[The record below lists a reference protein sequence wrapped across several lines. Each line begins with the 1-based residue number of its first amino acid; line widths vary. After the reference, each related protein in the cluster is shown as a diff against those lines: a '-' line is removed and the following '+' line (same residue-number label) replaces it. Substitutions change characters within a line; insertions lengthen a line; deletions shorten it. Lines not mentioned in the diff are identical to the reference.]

1 MRMSSPSLS
10 ERERAIRQRLRDDF
24 AHYAR
29 KCLRIRTK
37 AGKVEP
43 LELNSA
49 QQFIHGKLQ
58 SQIERTGKVR
68 AIICKGRQQGCSTYV
83 EGRYY
88 WRVTHRRGVQAFI
101 LTHEQ
106 EATNN
111 LFAMV
116 QRYHDNCPALV
127 RPETGA
133 ANAKELSFARLDSG
147 YKVGTAGT
155 KGVGRSQTIQYFHG
169 SEVAFWPFAET
180 HAAGV
185 LQAVPDQ
192 PGTEVILESTGNGL
206 GNYFYDQWQK
216 AIRGEGEFEPIF
228 VPWFW
233 QPEYA
238 RDDPEFEMRPDERE
252 MAQTYNLSAAQM
264 AWRRFKVVELGSDA
278 LFRQEYPMTPE
289 EAFQADTS
297 ETLIPV
303 ETVRQAVG
311 RDVKPMSGR
320 IIWGVDVARFGD
332 DLSTLAKRRAN
343 WLLEPVKSWKGKDGV
358 QLAGLLYEEFRAT
371 PIAERPETIAVD
383 VIGVGAGVVD
393 NLRHMGLP
401 VHAVNVAEQPS
412 SRDEFMRL
420 RDELWWKAREWF
432 AARDS
437 RIPDDGALI
446 AELTTVRYDFTTGG
460 KRKVESKD
468 EMKKRGL
475 KSPDHADAFI
485 NTFAVSD
492 MPASRA
498 KSYEPPVFHD
508 GV

>member
-1 MRMSSPSLS
+1 MSSPSLS
-10 ERERAIRQRLRDDF
+10 ERERAIRARLRDDF
-24 AHYAR
+24 THYAA

-43 LELNSA
+43 LALNSA
-49 QQFIHGKLQ
+49 QLFIHGRLQ
-58 SQIERTGKVR
+58 AQAERTGKVR

-88 WRVTHRRGVQAFI
+88 WKVTHRRGVQAFI

-116 QRYHDNCPALV
+116 QRYHDNCPGLV

-133 ANAKELSFARLDSG
+133 ANAKELSFSRLDSG

-206 GNYFYDQWQK
+206 GNYFHDQWQK
-216 AIRGEGEFEPIF
+216 AVRGEGEFEAVF

-233 QPEYA
+233 QPEYR
-238 RDDPEFEMRPDERE
+238 RDDPGFEMRPDERE
-252 MAQTYNLSAAQM
+252 IAQTYGLDPQQM
-264 AWRRFKVVELGSDA
+264 AWRRFKVVELGSETM
-278 LFRQEYPMTPE
+278 FRQEYPMTPE
-289 EAFQADTS
+289 EAFQADTT
-297 ETLIPV
+297 ETLIPI

-311 RDVKPMSGR
+311 RDVRPMSGR

-332 DLSTLAKRRAN
+332 DLSTLAKRRTN
-343 WLLEPVKSWKGKDGV
+343 WLLEPVKAWKGKDAV
-358 QLAGLLYEEFRAT
+358 QLAGIIHDEYRAT
-371 PIAERPETIAVD
+371 PIEERPETIAVD

-393 NLRHMGLP
+393 VLRHMNLP
-401 VHAVNVAEQPS
+401 VYSVNVAESPAAH
-412 SRDEFMRL
+412 DEFMRL

-437 RIPDDGALI
+437 RIPDDPALI
-446 AELTTVRYDFTTGG
+446 AELTTIRYGFTTGG
-460 KRKVESKD
+460 KRKVEAKD

-475 KSPDHADAFI
+475 KSPDRADAFI

-492 MPASRA
+492 MPAARRRSA
-498 KSYEPPVFHD
+498 EPQIFAD

>member
-1 MRMSSPSLS
+1 MRMSSPILN
-10 ERERAIRQRLRDDF
+10 ERERDIRRRLRDDF
-24 AHYAR
+24 AHYAPR
-29 KCLRIRTK
+29 CLRIRTK

-43 LELNSA
+43 LSLNSA
-49 QQFIHGKLQ
+49 QTFIHGKLEAQ
-58 SQIERTGKVR
+58 RERTGKVR
-68 AIICKGRQQGCSTYV
+68 AIIVKGRQQGCSTYV
-83 EGRYY
+83 EGRFY
-88 WRVTHRRGVQAFI
+88 WQVSHRRGVQAFI

-133 ANAKELSFARLDSG
+133 ANAKELSFSRLDSG

-216 AIRGEGEFEPIF
+216 AIRGEGEFEAIF
-228 VPWFW
+228 VPWYW

-238 RDDPEFEMRPDERE
+238 RDDPSFEMRPDERE
-252 MAQTYNLSAAQM
+252 LAQSHKLTPQQM
-264 AWRRFKVVELGSDA
+264 AWRRFKVVELGSEA

-297 ETLIPV
+297 ETLIPI
-303 ETVRQAVG
+303 EIVRQAVG
-311 RDVKPMSGR
+311 RDVKQMTGR
-320 IIWGVDVARFGD
+320 VIWGVDVARFGD
-332 DLSTLAKRRAN
+332 DLSTLAKRKAN
-343 WLLEPVKSWKGKDGV
+343 YLLEPVKSWKGKDGV
-358 QLAGLLYEEFRAT
+358 QLAGLIYEEYRST
-371 PIAERPETIAVD
+371 PIDERPETIAID

-401 VHAVNVAEQPS
+401 VYAVNVAESPS
-412 SRDEFMRL
+412 SKDEFMRL
-420 RDELWWKAREWF
+420 RDELWWTAREWF

-437 RIPDDGALI
+437 RIPDDGGLI
-446 AELTTVRYDFTTGG
+446 AELTTIQYGFTTGG
-460 KRKVESKD
+460 KRKVEGKD

-475 KSPDHADAFI
+475 KSPDRADAFI

-492 MPASRA
+492 IPSTRA
-498 KSYEPPVFHD
+498 RSVEPQVFHD